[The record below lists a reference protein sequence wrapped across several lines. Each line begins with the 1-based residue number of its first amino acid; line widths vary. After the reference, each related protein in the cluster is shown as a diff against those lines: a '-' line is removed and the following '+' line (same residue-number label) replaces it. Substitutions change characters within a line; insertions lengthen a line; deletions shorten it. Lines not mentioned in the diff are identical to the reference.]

1 MKLDRRDPLVV
12 SGVLVLLLFLLLVSV
27 LGRMLLFLRFVSVLL
42 LFALLALGA
51 VVAYRVYYSKDE
63 RP

>member
-1 MKLDRRDPLVV
+1 MKLGRRDPLVV
-12 SGVLVLLLFLLLVSV
+12 TGVLVLLLFLLLVSV

-51 VVAYRVYYSKDE
+51 VVAYRVYYGKDE
-63 RP
+63 PS